1 MEEASAKF
9 QATVDQLQKVQS
21 DSKHKTDATHTI
33 MMQQL
38 QQQLNQRL
46 KDQSEQHQTA
56 LYDL

>member
-46 KDQSEQHQTA
+46 KDQSEQH
-56 LYDL
+56 